1 MKSFEWFGVLNLKFR
16 FIAIWEIYSKV
27 QFFSILSI
35 LPLDRGQT
43 LYFTWAEWN
52 ANEKNPLFFLISIR
66 FGSCEVRRLTRALVY
81 QVKHCLYE
89 IVDSK
94 WMPNLCNRIV

>member
-16 FIAIWEIYSKV
+16 FIAFWEIYSKV
-27 QFFSILSI
+27 QFVSILSI

-43 LYFTWAEWN
+43 LYFKWN
-52 ANEKNPLFFLISIR
+52 AKDQNPLFSLISIR

-81 QVKHCLYE
+81 QVKYCLYE
-89 IVDSK
+89 IFLICGFQMNVYA
-94 WMPNLCNRIV
+94 IA